1 MSKES
6 TGWELIERVDE
17 KDGDTAILECRMLV
31 TDTMLLS
38 FAYFFITL
46 REQDSQVDLFL
57 ASQDALEVMLVSESV
72 SESLT
77 LRTELTDVT
86 LVSEDTY

>member
-1 MSKES
+1 MRQDTDPLPPSFRES
-6 TGWELIERVDE
+6 LGSDNPLVDYF
-17 KDGDTAILECRMLV
+17 
-31 TDTMLLS
+31 LS
-38 FAYFFITL
+38 T
-46 REQDSQVDLFL
+46 LFL

-86 LVSEDTY
+86 LVSEDTC